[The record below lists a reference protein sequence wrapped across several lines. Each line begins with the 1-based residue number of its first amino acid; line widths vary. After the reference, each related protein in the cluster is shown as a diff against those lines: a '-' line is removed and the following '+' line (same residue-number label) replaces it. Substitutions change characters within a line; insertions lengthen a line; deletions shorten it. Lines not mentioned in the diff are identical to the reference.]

1 MNRRSALPSIV
12 ALLHCQKRRSPTSET
27 LSLGG
32 QAGANFHPHDA
43 NLSPCLFGSS
53 RRPSRLGLGR
63 GWRCEAG
70 CSRAPP
76 AAAHSQWSTASPR
89 PWQPPPARLSSG
101 IGVPVPAARPKRA
114 GPPLRRLV
122 ATVTLLWTLA
132 LPLLCLRSCP
142 PPAPP
147 PAPPPEDATRPPLPP
162 LTLLLFA
169 TQVIPPSR
177 PSASPLPFT
186 PATASA
192 AATARCCTSNTPLA
206 DLRTLTAKIGGAVG
220 AATCKGSTLT

>member
-70 CSRAPP
+70 CSRGPPRRGPQSMVDCITAAVAAAPRPPFFGDWGASAGRAPKARRAPP
-76 AAAHSQWSTASPR
+76 ASAGGHGHTAMD
-89 PWQPPPARLSSG
+89 
-101 IGVPVPAARPKRA
+101 A
-114 GPPLRRLV
+114 GS
-122 ATVTLLWTLA
+122 ALA
-132 LPLLCLRSCP
+132 LPAFLHPPRSAPSP
-142 PPAPP
+142 PPRTQRAHRFPP
-147 PAPPPEDATRPPLPP
+147 SPSSFLPP
-162 LTLLLFA
+162 
-169 TQVIPPSR
+169 
-177 PSASPLPFT
+177 
-186 PATASA
+186 
-192 AATARCCTSNTPLA
+192 
-206 DLRTLTAKIGGAVG
+206 K
-220 AATCKGSTLT
+220 

>member
-53 RRPSRLGLGR
+53 RRPSRLGLMRARAARRAAPVPPPPRPTVNGRLHHRGR
-63 GWRCEAG
+63 G
-70 CSRAPP
+70 SR
-76 AAAHSQWSTASPR
+76 
-89 PWQPPPARLSSG
+89 PPPAFLRGLG
-101 IGVPVPAARPKRA
+101 CQCRPRA
-114 GPPLRRLV
+114 QSAPGPPCVGWWPRSHCYGR
-122 ATVTLLWTLA
+122 W
-132 LPLLCLRSCP
+132 LCPCSACV
-142 PPAPP
+142 PAPP
-147 PAPPPEDATRPPLPP
+147 PLRPQPPPEDASRPPLPP

-186 PATASA
+186 PATAAA
-192 AATARCCTSNTPLA
+192 AATSRCCTSNTPFA
-206 DLRTLTAKIGGAVG
+206 DLRTLTAKIGGADG

>member
-132 LPLLCLRSCP
+132 LPLLCLRSCT

-147 PAPPPEDATRPPLPP
+147 PAPPPRGRNAPTASPPHPPPFCHPSDSAEPPKCITPSFHPRHRFRGRHSQMLHFQHPSRRPPYPHSQDWRRRRRRHL
-162 LTLLLFA
+162 
-169 TQVIPPSR
+169 
-177 PSASPLPFT
+177 
-186 PATASA
+186 
-192 AATARCCTSNTPLA
+192 
-206 DLRTLTAKIGGAVG
+206 
-220 AATCKGSTLT
+220 